1 MGSKIFYTLI
11 VITCLNSTNISK
23 SDEITHHGSGRCWI
37 SVTGGGL
44 SLGSILGIIEY
55 FEDSRR
61 NGLLSSI
68 ANITVSC
75 TYWYNRRIGLIGR
88 FDLFGDHYMSFK
100 NDRAASSIIQVGMGI
115 KYSYNGQGG
124 NNRIKK
130 TYYGGGLIIS
140 GMWGSIIEVFFDR
153 AYNTLTMKPK
163 RVGFNVKIIPIE
175 MIMQSGFTCG
185 IDLLNL
191 DLKSFLEC
199 HENGISN
206 TVLLNIRISFGK
218 TWWM

>member
-1 MGSKIFYTLI
+1 M
-11 VITCLNSTNISK
+11 
-23 SDEITHHGSGRCWI
+23 
-37 SVTGGGL
+37 
-44 SLGSILGIIEY
+44 GIIEY
-55 FEDSRR
+55 FEDSSH

-75 TYWYNRRIGLIGR
+75 TYWCNRRIGLIGR
-88 FDLFGDHYMSFK
+88 FNLFGDHYVSFK
-100 NDRAASSIIQVGMGI
+100 NDNPASSIMQVGMGI

-140 GMWGSIIEVFFDR
+140 GMWGSVIKKFTKPEYDI
-153 AYNTLTMKPK
+153 LTMEPK
-163 RVGFNVKIIPIE
+163 RVGFNVKIILVE
-175 MIMQSGFTCG
+175 MIMQNGFTCG

-199 HENGISN
+199 YKDEIILT
-206 TVLLNIRISFGK
+206 TVFNIRIFFGK